1 MGHIVVERPCGEA
14 EGFGEGGKDVH
25 GLYDIVH
32 RHPGAQRIGGGV
44 DQVGRD
50 RGDHMDPELIV
61 PYGCSKRSGAPPTIT
76 RSVRDAVSRIELV
89 L

>member
-1 MGHIVVERPCGEA
+1 
-14 EGFGEGGKDVH
+14 
-25 GLYDIVH
+25 
-32 RHPGAQRIGGGV
+32 V